1 MSKIKISAVVNT
13 RNEEK
18 NIDTCLKSLNFVDE
32 IVVVDMESED
42 KTKQIAKKYTDKV
55 FDYEKIDYVEPARN
69 FAISKAKGEWILIV
83 DADERIPRSL
93 AVKLME
99 IAEDNQADFVRIP
112 RQNIIFSQW
121 IKHSRWW
128 PDYIIRF
135 FKKGRVEWQDAIH
148 SIPITSGKGINLPEE
163 KEFSFTHHH
172 YTSIEQYLNR
182 SLRYSRQQAKE
193 LLESGYTL
201 DARDMF
207 FKPIGEFLGRFF
219 AGEGYKDGLHGLVL
233 SLLQAFSVFS
243 VYLFVWE
250 KQGFKVKRFPS
261 FTRHWIFWFR
271 QAGSDIRYWVYTV
284 KIHTAKNKTHRFF
297 LKIARKL
304 KL

>member
-18 NIDTCLKSLNFVDE
+18 NLDDCLQSLNFVDE

-42 KTKQIAKKYTDKV
+42 KTKKIAKKYTDKV
-55 FDYEKIDYVEPARN
+55 FNYDNVGYVEPARN
-69 FAISKAKGEWILIV
+69 FAINKARGEWILIV

-93 AVKLME
+93 AVRLME
-99 IAEDNQADFVRIP
+99 IAENNEAEFVRVP
-112 RQNIIFSQW
+112 RQNLIFSQW

-135 FKKGRVEWQDAIH
+135 FKKGRVEWQNAIH
-148 SIPITSGKGINLPEE
+148 SIPITSGRSLNLPEE
-163 KEFSFTHHH
+163 KDFGITHHH
-172 YTSIEQYLNR
+172 YSSIEQYFTR
-182 SLRYSRQQAKE
+182 ALRYSRQQAKE
-193 LLESGYTL
+193 LIGSGYTL

-207 FKPIGEFLGRFF
+207 FKPIEEFLGRFF

-233 SLLQAFSVFS
+233 SLLQAFSILL

-250 KQGFKVKRFPS
+250 EQGFKVKRYPS
-261 FTRHWIFWFR
+261 FTRHWLAWFKK
-271 QAGSDIRYWVYTV
+271 AGTDIYYWIYTV
-284 KIHTAKNKTHRFF
+284 KIHTAKKKSQRFF

>member
-1 MSKIKISAVVNT
+1 MTKLKISAVVNT

-18 NIDTCLKSLNFVDE
+18 NLADCLKTLAFADE

-42 KTKQIAKKYTDKV
+42 DTKKIAKKYTDKV
-55 FDYEKIDYVEPARN
+55 FNYDNVGYVEPARN
-69 FAISKAKGEWILIV
+69 FAISKATGDWILVV

-93 AVKLME
+93 AVRLME
-99 IAEDNQADFVRIP
+99 IAEQDEADFVRIP

-121 IKHSRWW
+121 IQHSRWW

-135 FKKGRVEWQDAIH
+135 FKKGRVDWQDAIH
-148 SIPITSGKGINLPEE
+148 SIPITSGRGLNLPEE
-163 KEFSFTHHH
+163 KDLSIIHHH
-172 YTSIEQYLNR
+172 YSSLDQYLNR

-201 DARDMF
+201 DARDLF
-207 FKPIGEFLGRFF
+207 FKPIEEFLGRFF
-219 AGEGYKDGLHGLVL
+219 AGEGYKDGFHGLIL
-233 SLLQAFSVFS
+233 ALLQSFSVLL

-250 KQGFKVKRFPS
+250 KQGFKVKRYPS
-261 FTRHWIFWFR
+261 FTKHWLAWFK
-271 QAGSDIRYWVYTV
+271 QAGSDLRYWVYTV
-284 KIHTAKNKTHRFF
+284 RIHTAKNNFRRFF
-297 LKIARKL
+297 LKIARKF

>member
-1 MSKIKISAVVNT
+1 MSKAKISAVVNT

-18 NIDTCLKSLNFVDE
+18 NLDACLKSLNFADE

-55 FDYEKIDYVEPARN
+55 FNYNNVGYVEPARN
-69 FAISKAKGEWILIV
+69 FAISKATGDWILIV
-83 DADERIPRSL
+83 DADERVPRSL

-99 IAEDNQADFVRIP
+99 IAEDNEADFVRIP
-112 RQNIIFSQW
+112 RQNLIFSQW

-172 YTSIEQYLNR
+172 YSSIDQYFSR
-182 SLRYSRQQAKE
+182 GLRYSRQQAKE

-207 FKPIGEFLGRFF
+207 FKPIEEFLGRFF

-233 SLLQAFSVFS
+233 SLLQAFFTFLI
-243 VYLFVWE
+243 YLFIWE

-261 FTRHWIFWFR
+261 FTSHWISWFK
-271 QAGSDIRYWVYTV
+271 QAGSDICYWVYTV
-284 KIHTAKNKTHRFF
+284 KIHTAKKKSHRFF

>member
-1 MSKIKISAVVNT
+1 MTKLKISAVVNT

-18 NIDTCLKSLNFVDE
+18 NLADCLKTLSFADE

-42 KTKQIAKKYTDKV
+42 DTKKIAKKYTNKV
-55 FDYEKIDYVEPARN
+55 FNYDNVGYVEPARN
-69 FAISKAKGEWILIV
+69 FAIGKATGDWILIV

-93 AVKLME
+93 AVRLME
-99 IAEDNQADFVRIP
+99 VAEQDEADFVRIP

-121 IKHSRWW
+121 IQHSRWW

-148 SIPITSGKGINLPEE
+148 SIPITSGRGLNLPEE
-163 KEFSFTHHH
+163 KEVSITHHH
-172 YTSIEQYLNR
+172 YSSLDQYLNR
-182 SLRYSRQQAKE
+182 SLHYSRQQAKE

-201 DARDMF
+201 DARDLF
-207 FKPIGEFLGRFF
+207 FKPIEEFLGRFF
-219 AGEGYKDGLHGLVL
+219 AGEGYKDGFHGLIL
-233 SLLQAFSVFS
+233 ALLQSFSVLL

-250 KQGFKVKRFPS
+250 KQGFKVKRYPS
-261 FTRHWIFWFR
+261 FTKHWLTWFK
-271 QAGSDIRYWVYTV
+271 QAGSDLRYWVYTV
-284 KIHTAKNKTHRFF
+284 RIHTAKNNFRRFF